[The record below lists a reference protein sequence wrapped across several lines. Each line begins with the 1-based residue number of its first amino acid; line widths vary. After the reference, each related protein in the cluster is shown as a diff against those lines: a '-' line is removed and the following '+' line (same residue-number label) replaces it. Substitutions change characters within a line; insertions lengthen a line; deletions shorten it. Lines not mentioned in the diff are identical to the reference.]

1 MKTIDLDKLEPDPVA
16 AALASSDK
24 EAVTV
29 SGYICAVDKATISI
43 SETPD
48 AASYIEYPRSAVIAA
63 FTDEQSSR
71 VTLLIDANARARAIS
86 AARAGTLSASARA
99 IGGGAGC
106 GTSCKSLDGSA
117 SCCCG
122 VGQRCRSLSN
132 TCICEDATRPLSPA
146 TPGFVASMQQAG
158 GTADTPPPSAGSC
171 GGASSS
177 EEALLRKLIQLRAA
191 RRSKGLSPSELSASL
206 ARMGGGFG
214 GGGGLESVGGWFC
227 RRACDAAF
235 VACAAGC
242 TGITSPLG
250 AAGCALLCEELHDAC
265 RDGCPSFQGGFG
277 GFGNAIL

>member
-1 MKTIDLDKLEPDPVA
+1 MKTLDLDKLEPDPVA

-48 AASYIEYPRSAVIAA
+48 ATSYIEYPRSAVIAA

-71 VTLLIDANARARAIS
+71 VTLLIDANARAKAIS
-86 AARAGTLSASARA
+86 ATRAGTLSAARA

-132 TCICEDATRPLSPA
+132 TCICEDASRPFLPTS
-146 TPGFVASMQQAG
+146 PGFLASMQQAG
-158 GTADTPPPSAGSC
+158 GAAEPSFV
-171 GGASSS
+171 GAPGLVA
-177 EEALLRKLIQLRAA
+177 EAA
-191 RRSKGLSPSELSASL
+191 RTTA
-206 ARMGGGFG
+206 
-214 GGGGLESVGGWFC
+214 
-227 RRACDAAF
+227 
-235 VACAAGC
+235 AAGLNWQC
-242 TGITSPLG
+242 RTERGLCPITCYPIVVNG
-250 AAGCALLCEELHDAC
+250 RVVDYFCICDC
-265 RDGCPSFQGGFG
+265 RYPVPETKIS
-277 GFGNAIL
+277 